1 MTKLIFFFHVVSAL
15 NKYMLWH
22 LFFTEVEHQDIC
34 SHSIKRGC
42 HNHVEGEEK
51 VKGWLQNNWF
61 LSPDLTPGQTKS
73 VSVFLD
79 NIRIY
84 LEKRTGSLRQN
95 SYNKNKNVFLNDVR
109 IGTMPGSGWPT
120 QNKLKF
126 IFEVFLKCFCCIKLF
141 MKFCPL
147 MDILFILLW
156 FSIVCLHWISVLCV
170 HNCVS
175 AFIYVSWAFSLA
187 IFFLLVSCFCS
198 CHVYLLVFILFL
210 FFFRCLFVF

>member
-15 NKYMLWH
+15 NKCMLWH

-126 IFEVFLKCFCCIKLF
+126 IFEVFFKMFLLHKAFYE
-141 MKFCPL
+141 
-147 MDILFILLW
+147 ILSSYGHFVYIIMV
-156 FSIVCLHWISVLCV
+156 F
-170 HNCVS
+170 NCVS
-175 AFIYVSWAFSLA
+175 SLD
-187 IFFLLVSCFCS
+187 FCS
-198 CHVYLLVFILFL
+198 VCAQLCLCLHICFLGFFFGYFFSIGFLFL
-210 FFFRCLFVF
+210 FLSCLFVGFYLISLLF